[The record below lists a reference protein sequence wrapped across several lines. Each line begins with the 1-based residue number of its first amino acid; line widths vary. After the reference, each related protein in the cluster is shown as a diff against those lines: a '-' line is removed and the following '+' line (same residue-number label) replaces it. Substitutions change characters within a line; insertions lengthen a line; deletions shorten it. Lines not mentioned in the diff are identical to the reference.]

1 MSSSGEALAAKPA
14 GSKNPTGGRSPM
26 RPVGFTLPAD
36 DPKEMFFFLGAS
48 LTARVAERAL
58 PLLATGAGAKAA
70 APARRVDTTASFMVV
85 VCVVE
90 DRRVND
96 EVCASW
102 RSLDPLQRAYS

>member
-36 DPKEMFFFLGAS
+36 DPKEMFFFLEGAS

-85 VCVVE
+85 VSVVVVE
-90 DRRVND
+90 DKRVMM
-96 EVCASW
+96 
-102 RSLDPLQRAYS
+102 R